1 MDQGLIV
8 GEDRTA
14 TLVGV
19 WVREKTQVICA
30 QKCRHEESRVMEVL
44 RNLLQKYPEIAVFL
58 TLALG
63 FLIGKRKFGK
73 FSLGVVTSTLLAGVL
88 IGQFDVKISP
98 NVKSI
103 FFLMFL
109 FAVGYGV
116 GPQFFQ
122 GLKSGGLKQVL
133 FAVVLCL
140 ACLFSAFLMA
150 KLLGYNAGMAAGLL
164 SGACTISAVL
174 GVATE
179 AINGLSIPP
188 DQKKAMLDAMP
199 VAYAV
204 TYLFGTAG
212 SAWFLAKVGPKL
224 LRVNLAEE
232 SKKLEQELGG
242 GTAMEAGIT
251 SAYFPVVARA
261 YRLTNP
267 EFAHKTVSDFESAF
281 ASQRIFVER
290 VRENG
295 NVVDA
300 EPGTMLELNSV
311 VAVAGRREAILENE
325 TRFGPEVDDREV
337 LSFQAEVVDVVITRK
352 QFEGKTLKEISD
364 MELGQIGRG
373 VFMRKLVRIGQEMP
387 FYPGFKIQRGDVLT
401 IGGAKKDVEHAAEFL
416 GYVDRPTEA
425 TDMVI
430 MGLGIAVG
438 AAIGAITIPAG
449 SIPLSLSTSGGALIA
464 GLICG
469 WLRSV
474 NRTFGRIPAPALWV
488 FHNVGLN
495 AFIAVVGLGAGP
507 GFISGLKANG
517 LTLLLAG
524 VVVTTLPFV
533 IGLFVGKYIF
543 KMNPAVLI
551 GACAGART
559 TTAALGA
566 IEEEAK
572 SKVPATGYTVTY
584 AVGNLLLTTWGL
596 VIVLMMS

>member
-1 MDQGLIV
+1 
-8 GEDRTA
+8 
-14 TLVGV
+14 
-19 WVREKTQVICA
+19 
-30 QKCRHEESRVMEVL
+30 MEIL
-44 RNLLQKYPEIAVFL
+44 KNLLQKYPEIAVFL

-73 FSLGVVTSTLLAGVL
+73 FSLGVVTSTLMAGIL
-88 IGQFDVKISP
+88 IGQFDIKISP

-109 FAVGYGV
+109 FAVGYRV

-122 GLKSGGLKQVL
+122 GLKSDGLQQVI
-133 FAVVLCL
+133 FAAILCL
-140 ACLFSAFLMA
+140 TCLFSAFLMA
-150 KLLGYNAGMAAGLL
+150 KVLGYNAGGAAGLL

-179 AINGLSIPP
+179 AINSLSVSA

-204 TYLFGTAG
+204 TYIFGTAG

-224 LRVNLAEE
+224 LRVNLPEE
-232 SKKLEQELGG
+232 AKKLEHELGG
-242 GTAMEAGIT
+242 AEMEPGTI

-261 YRLTNP
+261 YRITNP
-267 EFAHKTVSDFESAF
+267 EFAHKTVSEFESAL
-281 ASQRIFVER
+281 APQRIFVER
-290 VRENG
+290 VRDNG
-295 NVVDA
+295 NVHDA
-300 EPGTMLELNSV
+300 EPATMLEMNTV
-311 VAVAGRREAILENE
+311 VAIAGRREAILANE
-325 TRFGPEVDDREV
+325 KRFGPEVDDREV
-337 LSFQAEVVDVVITRK
+337 LSFQVEVMDVVITRK
-352 QFEGKTLKEISD
+352 QLSGKTLKEISD

-373 VFMRKLVRIGQEMP
+373 VFIRKLVRTGREMP
-387 FYPGFKIQRGDVLT
+387 LYPGFKVQRGDVLT

-416 GYVDRPTEA
+416 GYADRPTEA
-425 TDMVI
+425 TDMVV
-430 MGLGIAVG
+430 MGLGIAIG
-438 AAIGAITIPAG
+438 AAIGAITIRAG

-474 NRTFGRIPAPALWV
+474 NRTFGRIPNPALWV
-488 FHNVGLN
+488 FNNVGLN
-495 AFIAVVGLGAGP
+495 AFIAVVGIGAGP
-507 GFISGLKANG
+507 GFIGGLKANG

-524 VVVTTLPFV
+524 VVVTTLPFIV
-533 IGLFVGKYIF
+533 GLFVGKYVF
-543 KMNPAVLI
+543 KMNAALVL

-566 IEEEAK
+566 IEEEAR
-572 SKVPATGYTVTY
+572 SKAPSMSYTVTY
-584 AVGNLLLTTWGL
+584 AVGNILLTTWGL

>member
-1 MDQGLIV
+1 
-8 GEDRTA
+8 
-14 TLVGV
+14 
-19 WVREKTQVICA
+19 
-30 QKCRHEESRVMEVL
+30 MEVL
-44 RNLLQKYPEIAVFL
+44 KNLLQKYPEIAVFL
-58 TLALG
+58 TLAIG
-63 FLIGKRKFGK
+63 FLVGKRKFGK

-88 IGQFDVKISP
+88 IGQLNIKISP
-98 NVKSI
+98 DVKSI

-122 GLKSGGLKQVL
+122 GLKTGGLQQVL
-133 FAVVLCL
+133 FAVVVCF

-174 GVATE
+174 GVSTE
-179 AINGLSIPP
+179 AINGLTTSPE
-188 DQKKAMLDAMP
+188 QKKVMLDAMP

-212 SAWFLAKVGPKL
+212 SAWFLAKAGPKL

-232 SKKLEQELGG
+232 SRKLEEEMGG
-242 GTAMEAGIT
+242 GTTMESGMT

-261 YRLTNP
+261 YRITNP
-267 EFAHKTVSDFESAF
+267 EFAHKTVNEFEDAF
-281 ASQRIFVER
+281 APQRIFVER

-295 NVVDA
+295 NVHDA
-300 EPGTMLELNSV
+300 EPATMLELNTV
-311 VAVAGRREAILENE
+311 VAIAGRREAILQNE
-325 TRFGPEVDDREV
+325 GRFGPEVDDREV
-337 LSFQAEVVDVVITRK
+337 LSFQAEVVDVVITMK
-352 QFEGKTLKEISD
+352 ELSGKTLKELSD

-373 VFMRKLVRIGQEMP
+373 VFIRKLVRMNQEMP
-387 FYPGFKIQRGDVLT
+387 FYPGFKVQRGDVLT
-401 IGGAKKDVEHAAEFL
+401 IGGAKKDVEHAAKYL

-430 MGLGIAVG
+430 MGLGIALG
-438 AAIGAITIPAG
+438 AAIGAITIQAG
-449 SIPLSLSTSGGALIA
+449 GIPLSLSTSGGALIA

-488 FHNVGLN
+488 FNNVGLN

-507 GFISGLKANG
+507 GFIAGLKANG
-517 LTLLLAG
+517 LTLLMAG
-524 VVVTTLPFV
+524 VVVTTVPFV
-533 IGLFVGKYIF
+533 IGLFAGKYIF
-543 KMNPAVLI
+543 KMNPAVLL

-584 AVGNLLLTTWGL
+584 AVGNILLTTWGL
-596 VIVLMMS
+596 VIVLLMS

>member
-1 MDQGLIV
+1 
-8 GEDRTA
+8 
-14 TLVGV
+14 
-19 WVREKTQVICA
+19 
-30 QKCRHEESRVMEVL
+30 MEIL
-44 RNLLQKYPEIAVFL
+44 KNLLQKYPEIAVFL

-73 FSLGVVTSTLLAGVL
+73 FSLGVVTCTLLAGVL
-88 IGQFDVKISP
+88 IGQFDIKISP

-122 GLKSGGLKQVL
+122 GLKSGGLQQVV
-133 FAVVLCL
+133 FAAVLCVG
-140 ACLFSAFLMA
+140 CLLSAFLMA

-179 AINGLSIPP
+179 AIQSSVPT
-188 DQKKAMLDAMP
+188 DQQKALLDAMP

-204 TYLFGTAG
+204 TYMFGTAG
-212 SAWFLAKVGPKL
+212 AAWFLAKMGPKI

-232 SKKLEQELGG
+232 CKKVEQDLG
-242 GTAMEAGIT
+242 AGATKDEGIA

-267 EFAHKTVSDFESAF
+267 EFSHKTVREFETEF
-281 ASQRIFVER
+281 AGQRIFVER

-295 NVVDA
+295 HVVDA
-300 EPGTMLELNSV
+300 EPETMLEMNTV
-311 VAVAGRREAILENE
+311 VALAGRRDAILENE
-325 TRFGPEVDDREV
+325 NRFGAEVDDREV
-337 LSFQAEVVDVVITRK
+337 LSFEAEVVDVVVTRK
-352 QFEGKTLKEISD
+352 ELGGKTLKEISD
-364 MELGQIGRG
+364 MELGQMGHG
-373 VFMRKLVRIGQEMP
+373 VFLRKVLRTGREMP
-387 FYPGFKIQRGDVLT
+387 FYPGLPIQRGDVLT
-401 IGGAKKDVEHAAEFL
+401 IGGAKRDVEQAAKFL

-430 MGLGIAVG
+430 MGFAIAIG
-438 AAIGAITIPAG
+438 AAIGAITIPLG
-449 SIPLSLSTSGGALIA
+449 GIPLSLSTSGGALVA

-495 AFIAVVGLGAGP
+495 AFIAVVGLSAGP
-507 GFISGLKANG
+507 GFINGLKANG

-524 VVVTTLPFV
+524 VVVTCLPFV
-533 IGLFVGKYIF
+533 IGLLAGKYIF
-543 KMNPAVLI
+543 RMNPAILI

-572 SKVPATGYTVTY
+572 SKVPAMGYTVTY
-584 AVGNLLLTTWGL
+584 AVGNILLTTWGL
-596 VIVLMMS
+596 VIVLMMTR

>member
-1 MDQGLIV
+1 
-8 GEDRTA
+8 
-14 TLVGV
+14 
-19 WVREKTQVICA
+19 
-30 QKCRHEESRVMEVL
+30 METIK
-44 RNLLQKYPEIAVFL
+44 NLLQKYPEIAVFL

-88 IGQFDVKISP
+88 IGQFDIKISP

-109 FAVGYGV
+109 FAVGYGI

-122 GLKSGGLKQVL
+122 GLKSGGLQQVL
-133 FAVVLCL
+133 FAVILCL

-150 KLLGYNAGMAAGLL
+150 KLFGYNAGMGAGLL

-179 AINGLSIPP
+179 AINKLQIPA
-188 DQKKAMLDAMP
+188 DQQKAMLDAMP

-224 LRVNLAEE
+224 LGVNLAEE
-232 SKKLEQELGG
+232 CKKLEETLGG
-242 GTAMEAGIT
+242 PADPAGSV
-251 SAYFPVVARA
+251 SAYFPIVARA
-261 YRLTNP
+261 YRITNP
-267 EFAHKTVSDFESAF
+267 EFAHKTVSAFESAF
-281 ASQRIFVER
+281 ASQRIFVQR

-295 NVVDA
+295 NVADA
-300 EPGTMLELNSV
+300 EPDTMLELNTV
-311 VAVAGRREAILENE
+311 VSLAGRREAILENE
-325 TRFGPEVDDREV
+325 RRFGPEVDDQDV
-337 LSFQAEVVDVVITRK
+337 LNFQAEVVDVVVTTK
-352 QFEGKTLKEISD
+352 ELAGKTLKELAE

-373 VFMRKLVRIGQEMP
+373 VFIRKLVRTGQEMP
-387 FYPGFKIQRGDVLT
+387 FFAGFQIQRGDVLT
-401 IGGAKKDVEHAAEFL
+401 LGGAKRDVERAAEAI

-425 TDMVI
+425 TDIVI
-430 MGLGIAVG
+430 MGLGIAIG
-438 AAIGAITIPAG
+438 AAIGAITIRLGA
-449 SIPLSLSTSGGALIA
+449 IPLSLSTSGGALVA

-488 FHNVGLN
+488 FNNVGLN
-495 AFIAVVGLGAGP
+495 AFIAVVGIGAGP
-507 GFISGLKANG
+507 GFIGGLKSNG
-517 LTLLLAG
+517 LSLLLAG
-524 VVVTTLPFV
+524 IAVTTVPFV
-533 IGLFVGKYIF
+533 VGLFAGKYIF
-543 KMNPAVLI
+543 KMNPAVLL

-572 SKVPATGYTVTY
+572 SKVPAMGYTVTY
-584 AVGNLLLTTWGL
+584 AVGNILLTTWGL
-596 VIVLMMS
+596 IIVLMMS

>member
-1 MDQGLIV
+1 
-8 GEDRTA
+8 
-14 TLVGV
+14 
-19 WVREKTQVICA
+19 
-30 QKCRHEESRVMEVL
+30 MEIL
-44 RNLLQKYPEIAVFL
+44 KNLLQKYPEIAVFL

-63 FLIGKRKFGK
+63 FLVGRRKFGK

-88 IGQFDVKISP
+88 IGQFDIKISP

-122 GLKSGGLKQVL
+122 GLKSGGLQQVL

-140 ACLFSAFLMA
+140 ACLFSTYLMA
-150 KLLGYNAGMAAGLL
+150 ILLGYNAGMAAGLL

-179 AINGLSIPP
+179 AIQSLSVAP
-188 DQKKAMLDAMP
+188 DQRQAMLDAMP

-212 SAWFLAKVGPKL
+212 SAWFLAKMGPKI

-232 SKKLEQELGG
+232 SKKVEEELGAG
-242 GTAMEAGIT
+242 KTGDPGIT

-261 YRLTNP
+261 YRITNP
-267 EFAHKTVSDFESAF
+267 EFAHKTVSQFESEF
-281 ASQRIFVER
+281 ATQRIFVER

-295 NVVDA
+295 NVLDA
-300 EPGTMLELNSV
+300 EPDTMLEMNTV
-311 VAVAGRREAILENE
+311 VAVAGRREAILANE
-325 TRFGPEVDDREV
+325 RRFGAEVDDREV
-337 LSFQAEVVDVVITRK
+337 LSFPAEVVDVVVTK
-352 QFEGKTLKEISD
+352 KELSGKTLQEISD

-373 VFMRKLVRIGQEMP
+373 VFLRKVTRTAQEMP
-387 FYPGFKIQRGDVLT
+387 FYPGFRIQRGDVLT
-401 IGGAKKDVEHAAEFL
+401 IGGAKRDVDHAAQFL

-430 MGLGIAVG
+430 MGLAIAIG
-438 AAIGAITIPAG
+438 AAIGAITVQVG
-449 SIPLSLSTSGGALIA
+449 SIPLSLSTSGGALVA

-474 NRTFGRIPAPALWV
+474 NRTFGRIPGPALWV
-488 FHNVGLN
+488 FNNVGLN
-495 AFIAVVGLGAGP
+495 TFIAVVGIGAGP
-507 GFISGLKANG
+507 GFIGGLKANG

-524 VVVTTLPFV
+524 VVVTSLPFV
-533 IGLFVGKYIF
+533 IGLLAGKFIF
-543 KMNPAVLI
+543 RMNPAILL

-566 IEEEAK
+566 IEEEAR
-572 SKVPATGYTVTY
+572 SNVPAMGYTVTY
-584 AVGNLLLTTWGL
+584 AVGNILLTTWGL

>member
-1 MDQGLIV
+1 
-8 GEDRTA
+8 
-14 TLVGV
+14 
-19 WVREKTQVICA
+19 
-30 QKCRHEESRVMEVL
+30 MEIL
-44 RNLLQKYPEIAVFL
+44 KNLLQKYPEIAVFL

-63 FLIGKRKFGK
+63 FLIGKKKFGK

-88 IGQFDVKISP
+88 IGQFDIRISP

-122 GLKSGGLKQVL
+122 GLKSGGLRQVL
-133 FAVVLCL
+133 FAIVVCL
-140 ACLFSAFLMA
+140 GCLLSTFLMA
-150 KLLGYNAGMAAGLL
+150 QMLGYNAGMAAGLL

-179 AINGLSIPP
+179 AIHSLPLSA
-188 DQKKAMLDAMP
+188 DKQKAMLDAMP

-212 SAWFLAKVGPKL
+212 SAWFLAKVGPKI
-224 LRVNLAEE
+224 LRVNLAAE
-232 SKKLEQELGG
+232 SKKVEA
-242 GTAMEAGIT
+242 AMGAGAT
-251 SAYFPVVARA
+251 KDEGMASAYFRVVARA
-261 YRLTNP
+261 YRITNP
-267 EFAHKTVSDFESAF
+267 EFAHKTVKEFESEF
-281 ASQRIFVER
+281 ARERIFVER

-300 EPGTMLELNSV
+300 EPDTMLEMNTV

-325 TRFGPEVDDREV
+325 NRFGAEVDDREV
-337 LSFQAEVVDVVITRK
+337 LSFEAEVVDVVVTRK
-352 QFEGKTLKEISD
+352 ELTGKTLKEITD

-373 VFMRKLVRIGQEMP
+373 VFLRKVVRTGREMP
-387 FYPGFKIQRGDVLT
+387 FYPGFQIQRGDVLT
-401 IGGAKKDVEHAAEFL
+401 IGGGKKDVERAAQFL

-430 MGLGIAVG
+430 MGLGIAIG
-438 AAIGAITIPAG
+438 AAIGAITIQVG
-449 SIPLSLSTSGGALIA
+449 SIPLSLSTSGGALLA

-474 NRTFGRIPAPALWV
+474 NRTFGRIPTPAQWV
-488 FHNVGLN
+488 FQNVGLN
-495 AFIAVVGLGAGP
+495 TFIAVVGISAGP
-507 GFISGLKANG
+507 GFIGGLKANG

-524 VVVTTLPFV
+524 AVVTCLPFI
-533 IGLFVGKYIF
+533 IGLLAGKFIF
-543 KMNPAVLI
+543 KMNPAILL

-566 IEEEAK
+566 IEEEAQ
-572 SKVPATGYTVTY
+572 SKVPAMGYTVTY
-584 AVGNLLLTTWGL
+584 AVGNILLTTWGL